1 VEEEMAEVNPPKA
14 TATTAK
20 KNAGKGAKAAEA
32 EAEADAAE
40 QIAEE
45 AMIDV
50 SILAREVEGLRRRDG
65 ELQVQLENL
74 TMRLGSFWGAD
85 SISSGIAEIIGELEP
100 LRYLVPPQTGEGLPN
115 ATVRALHRLRASL
128 ARPDWTSVTSLGIS
142 EPIVFPIGAPT
153 GTPDGNTFGSA
164 RRNGVES

>member
-1 VEEEMAEVNPPKA
+1 MAEVNPPKA
-14 TATTAK
+14 TAVTAK
-20 KNAGKGAKAAEA
+20 KNAVKGAKAAEA
-32 EAEADAAE
+32 EADVAAAE
-40 QIAEE
+40 EIAEE
-45 AMIDV
+45 AVIDV
-50 SILAREVEGLRRRDG
+50 AILAREVDGLRQRNG
-65 ELQVQLENL
+65 ELQDRLENL

-100 LRYLVPPQTGEGLPN
+100 LRYLVPPQTGERLPD

-153 GTPDGNTFGSA
+153 GTPEGNAFGST
-164 RRNGVES
+164 RRSGVES